1 MRSEQ
6 ALRLLCAAVL
16 AAAASACNLDT
27 TTPAPAGVAASG
39 ATAGDSLSML
49 RTELYFEAVALAD
62 WEKFLADEV
71 TPKFPDGL
79 SWWDIHGQWRAPSGQ
94 PEKMPSRLM
103 VLVHADNARNEAELR
118 AISSRFHARFGSH
131 VLVVSQAVRARDA
144 DWSEQR
150 LQGHPQLG
158 ADPAG

>member
-6 ALRLLCAAVL
+6 ALRLLCAAAL
-16 AAAASACNLDT
+16 AAAASACNVNPA
-27 TTPAPAGVAASG
+27 TPASAGVAASG
-39 ATAGDSLSML
+39 TTAGDSLAML

-62 WEKFLADEV
+62 WEGFLAVEV
-71 TPKFPDGL
+71 TPRFPDGL

-103 VLVHADNARNEAELR
+103 VLVHADNARNETALR
-118 AISSRFHARFGSH
+118 DIAAGFHARFGTH
-131 VLVVSQAVRARDA
+131 VLVVSQAVQARDA
-144 DWSEQR
+144 DWTEAR